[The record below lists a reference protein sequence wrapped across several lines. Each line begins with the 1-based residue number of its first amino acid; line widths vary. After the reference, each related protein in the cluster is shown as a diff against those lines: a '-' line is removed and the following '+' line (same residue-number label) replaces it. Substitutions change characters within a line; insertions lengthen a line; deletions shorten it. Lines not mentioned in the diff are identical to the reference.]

1 MPPMQEPKP
10 HILVVEDE
18 PAIRIG
24 LVDVLVFH
32 GYAVTGAA
40 DGTEGLRLALRG
52 THDLVLL
59 DAMLPGVDGFE
70 ILRQIRAAD
79 REQAVI
85 LLTARAA
92 DADVIEG
99 LALGADDYVVKP
111 FSVAALV
118 LRVQAVLRRTRAGA
132 LRERTLR
139 FAEDVEVDTVALSG
153 WRQGAPLRFTRREM
167 QVLEYLYAHADR
179 PVPREELLA
188 RVWGYGRNLGI
199 ETRTVDIHIVKLR
212 RKLEADPASPRV
224 LVTVRGAG
232 YRLVPTAQASTG
244 PA

>member
-1 MPPMQEPKP
+1 MDTRKP

-18 PAIRIG
+18 PAIRTG
-24 LVDVLVFH
+24 LTDVLVFH
-32 GYAVTGAA
+32 GLTVTAAA

-52 THDLVLL
+52 THDLILL

-70 ILRQIRAAD
+70 ILRRVRAQD

-85 LLTARAA
+85 LLTARAM

-99 LALGADDYVVKP
+99 LALGADDYVIKP
-111 FSVAALV
+111 FSVAELV

-132 LRERTLR
+132 QRARTLHLAR
-139 FAEDVEVDTVALSG
+139 NVTVDTATLTG
-153 WRQGAPLRFTRREM
+153 QRGAAEIGFTRREM
-167 QVLEYLYAHADR
+167 ALLEYLHAHADR

-188 RVWGYGRNLGI
+188 KVWGYGRNLGI

-212 RKLEADPASPRV
+212 RKLEADPARPRV

-232 YRLVPTAQASTG
+232 YRLVGDAGA
-244 PA
+244 AEV

>member
-1 MPPMQEPKP
+1 MDTRKP

-18 PAIRIG
+18 PAIRTG
-24 LVDVLVFH
+24 LTDVLVFH
-32 GYAVTGAA
+32 GLTVTTAA

-52 THDLVLL
+52 THDLILL

-70 ILRQIRAAD
+70 ILRRVRAQD

-85 LLTARAA
+85 LLTARAM

-99 LALGADDYVVKP
+99 LALGADDYVIKP
-111 FSVAALV
+111 FSVAELV

-132 LRERTLR
+132 QRARTLHL
-139 FAEDVEVDTVALSG
+139 AGGTTVDTAALTG
-153 WRQGAPLRFTRREM
+153 RRGQAQFGFTRREM
-167 QVLEYLYAHADR
+167 ALLEYLHAHADR

-188 RVWGYGRNLGI
+188 KVWGYGRNLGI

-212 RKLEADPASPRV
+212 RKLEADPARPRV

-232 YRLVPTAQASTG
+232 YRLVVD
-244 PA
+244 PAAAPA

>member
-1 MPPMQEPKP
+1 MPAMQAPKP
-10 HILVVEDE
+10 HILVVEDQA
-18 PAIRIG
+18 AIRTG
-24 LVDVLVFH
+24 LADVLVFH
-32 GYAVTGAA
+32 GYAVTAAA

-132 LRERTLR
+132 LRERTLLL
-139 FAEDVEVDTVALSG
+139 AHEVEIDTAALTG
-153 WRQGAPLRFTRREM
+153 RRGATPLRFTRREM

-232 YRLVPTAQASTG
+232 YRLVPAAAPG
-244 PA
+244 PAPA

>member
-1 MPPMQEPKP
+1 MDTRKAQ
-10 HILVVEDE
+10 ILVVEDE
-18 PAIRIG
+18 PAIRTG
-24 LVDVLVFH
+24 LTDVLVFH
-32 GYAVTGAA
+32 GHAVTAAA

-52 THDLVLL
+52 THDLILL

-70 ILRQIRAAD
+70 ILRRVRAQD

-92 DADVIEG
+92 DADVVEG
-99 LALGADDYVVKP
+99 LALGADDYVTKP
-111 FSVAALV
+111 FSVAELV

-132 LRERTLR
+132 QRDRTLHLTG
-139 FAEDVEVDTVALSG
+139 DVTVDTATLTG
-153 WRQGAPLRFTRREM
+153 RRGAADIGFTRREM
-167 QVLEYLYAHADR
+167 QLLEYLHANADR

-212 RKLEADPASPRV
+212 RKLEADPAQPRV

-232 YRLVPTAQASTG
+232 YRLVVDGGA
-244 PA
+244 PAP